1 MTTTS
6 HSRTAHVKPPRKE
19 RFTAAGIKSIFYQCA
34 VVGVVALMGWYLY
47 DNVSRNLQNL
57 GLASGFG
64 FLDIEAPFDISW
76 SVVPYEPG
84 DSYARVYV
92 IGITNTLIVAAMA
105 IAASTG
111 LGFLIGIA
119 RLSRNWL
126 ISRLASVYV
135 EVVRNT
141 PALIQVLFWFLAVFS
156 ILPRPKDGVDV
167 AGLGILQVNNRG
179 IYFPRALP
187 QDGFN
192 VTLLAIAIA
201 VVAAIVLG
209 IWARRRRILTGQRF
223 PVALVM
229 PAILVLFP
237 ATVFVLTGAPLNW
250 EIPVLKGFNLTGG
263 ISFPPAMCAVVLSL
277 SIYHAAYIGE
287 AVRAGIM
294 SVSPGQGEAAFS
306 LGIKSSWSMR
316 MIVLPQALRAIVP
329 QLISNWMNAV
339 KNTSLAVAIGFPD
352 LVALFLQTSLNQV
365 GYAVEIVAMVMIFY
379 CSVSIT
385 ISLLLNYYNKRVQLK
400 ER

>member
-1 MTTTS
+1 MSIIPKDTL
-6 HSRTAHVKPPRKE
+6 APAAPPRMA
-19 RFTAAGIKSIFYQCA
+19 RFIAAGIKGIVYQCA
-34 VVGVVALMGWYLY
+34 VVGMVALIGWYLY
-47 DNVSRNLQNL
+47 DNVSSNLQNL

-84 DSYARVYV
+84 DTYARVYL

-105 IAASTG
+105 IVASTG
-111 LGFLIGIA
+111 LGFLIGVA
-119 RLSRNWL
+119 RISRNWL

-135 EVVRNT
+135 EIVRNT

-156 ILPRPKDGVDV
+156 ILPRPKDGIDV
-167 AGLGILQVNNRG
+167 AGLGLLQVNNRG
-179 IYFPRALP
+179 IYFPRPLP
-187 QDGFN
+187 QDGFTY
-192 VTLLAIAIA
+192 TLVAILIAILA
-201 VVAAIVLG
+201 SVALG
-209 IWARRRRILTGQRF
+209 LWAYRRRILTGQRF
-223 PVALVM
+223 PTAPTIAGLL
-229 PAILVLFP
+229 ILFP
-237 ATVFVLTGAPLNW
+237 ATVFLLSGLPLNW
-250 EIPVLKGFNLTGG
+250 ETPKLTGFNLSGG
-263 ISFPPAMCAVVLSL
+263 IVFPPAMCAVVLSL

-287 AVRAGIM
+287 AVRAGIL

-306 LGIKSSWSMR
+306 LGLKSGWTMR
-316 MIVLPQALRAIVP
+316 MIVIPQAMRAIVP

-365 GYAVEIVAMVMIFY
+365 GYAVEIVAMVMAFY